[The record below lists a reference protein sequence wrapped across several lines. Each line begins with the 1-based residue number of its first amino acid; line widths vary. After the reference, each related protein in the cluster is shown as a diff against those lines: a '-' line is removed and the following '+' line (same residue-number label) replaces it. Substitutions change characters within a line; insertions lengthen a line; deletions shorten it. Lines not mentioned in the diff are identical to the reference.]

1 MINFIFDFKFQST
14 AMSGKIYQFDDDPK
28 AIDSDPAHNVLFFIY
43 AKPSS
48 MSTICSIVL
57 HN

>member
-14 AMSGKIYQFDDDPK
+14 AMCGKIYQFNDDPK
-28 AIDSDPAHNVLFFIY
+28 AIDSDTSNNVLFFIY

-48 MSTICSIVL
+48 MSTICSIIL

>member
-14 AMSGKIYQFDDDPK
+14 TISGKIYQFDDDPK
-28 AIDSDPAHNVLFFIY
+28 AIDSDLATNVVFFIY